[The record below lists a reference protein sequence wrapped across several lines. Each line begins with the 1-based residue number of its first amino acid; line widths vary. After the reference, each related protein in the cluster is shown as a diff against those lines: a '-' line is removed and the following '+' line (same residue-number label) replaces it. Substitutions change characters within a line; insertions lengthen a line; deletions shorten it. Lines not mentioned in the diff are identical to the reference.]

1 MGAATSAPAAAFAEV
16 NLAGMEPDLRVPA
29 SVLVAVSAG
38 GVLGALARH
47 GVSTAWP
54 HAPGAFAWSTW
65 AVNVSGCF
73 LIGVLTV
80 AVERRLSHRPLVR
93 PFLGVGVLGGYTTFS
108 TFVVEAQ
115 HARPAV
121 ALLYLGATVVAA
133 LLAVAAG
140 TALAAGAVR
149 PR

>member
-1 MGAATSAPAAAFAEV
+1 MPAPV
-16 NLAGMEPDLRVPA
+16 LA
-29 SVLVAVSAG
+29 AVSAG

-47 GVSTAWP
+47 GMSVALP
-54 HAPGAFAWSTW
+54 HASGAFPWSTW

-73 LIGVLTV
+73 LIGVLAV

-93 PFLGVGVLGGYTTFS
+93 PFLGVGFLGGYTTFS
-108 TFVVEAQ
+108 TFVVEVQ

-140 TALAAGAVR
+140 TALATSVVR

>member
-1 MGAATSAPAAAFAEV
+1 MDR
-16 NLAGMEPDLRVPA
+16 DLRVPGPVPA
-29 SVLVAVSAG
+29 AVSAG
-38 GVLGALARH
+38 GALGALARY

-54 HAPGAFAWSTW
+54 HAAGAFAWSTW

-73 LIGVLTV
+73 LIGVLMVV
-80 AVERRLSHRPLVR
+80 AERRLSHRQLIR
-93 PFLGVGVLGGYTTFS
+93 PFLGTGFLGGYTTFS
-108 TFVVEAQ
+108 AFVVDVQ
-115 HARPAV
+115 QARPAV

-140 TALAAGAVR
+140 TALAAAVVR